1 MLVSHPHRLPD
12 PHQAAL
18 VDCDYQGQFHQA
30 VSDAARTT
38 TLLDHPKA
46 KREPEPSRALHVDP
60 RGLARSPGGR
70 VDGRRDDQLA
80 GRAFARGEGQDR
92 DILSRLARG
101 ANKGSQ
107 RLPTSPDGLRPYAT
121 FALVNGSPPDFP
133 EPARTPYPC
142 LGVK

>member
-1 MLVSHPHRLPD
+1 MIQKPNVSQNPVGRSTLTPAVW
-12 PHQAAL
+12 PAL
-18 VDCDYQGQFHQA
+18 LAGGSTADGMIN
-30 VSDAARTT
+30 
-38 TLLDHPKA
+38 
-46 KREPEPSRALHVDP
+46 SR
-60 RGLARSPGGR
+60 
-70 VDGRRDDQLA
+70 

-133 EPARTPYPC
+133 APARTPYPC